1 MNLSISTDVLE
12 SSRLTVSIHV
22 ASSTRFS
29 SRFHTFPLRSPE
41 MCGTIARHATI
52 ISRSRRAFFVLYQT
66 EWVIVPTMIFLE
78 SAMGD
83 TNEQNLNNNPT
94 NDTQPTE
101 TKPTETLSDGL
112 VSRMELVEPLNTAGG
127 AVLNELRLDFSKIR
141 GRDYALIS
149 RIESRLKGDTLSLSA
164 GSLNKQASPEW
175 RCAVSWVAAIR
186 GTKGLCLDDIDA
198 LSLHDLLAL
207 ESEAIPFLVRS
218 VSKPSSGTPS

>member
-1 MNLSISTDVLE
+1 MSDINE
-12 SSRLTVSIHV
+12 QNNNN
-22 ASSTRFS
+22 
-29 SRFHTFPLRSPE
+29 P
-41 MCGTIARHATI
+41 
-52 ISRSRRAFFVLYQT
+52 Q
-66 EWVIVPTMIFLE
+66 
-78 SAMGD
+78 D
-83 TNEQNLNNNPT
+83 TNEQNDNKP
-94 NDTQPTE
+94 QE

-112 VSRMELVEPLNTAGG
+112 VSKMELVEPLYTAGG

-149 RIESRLKGDTLSLSA
+149 RIESRLKGDTMSLSV

-207 ESEAIPFLVRS
+207 EGESIPFLVRS
-218 VSKPSSGTPS
+218 VSRPSSGTPSSCPKPAVSPSGKQ

>member
-1 MNLSISTDVLE
+1 MS
-12 SSRLTVSIHV
+12 
-22 ASSTRFS
+22 
-29 SRFHTFPLRSPE
+29 
-41 MCGTIARHATI
+41 
-52 ISRSRRAFFVLYQT
+52 
-66 EWVIVPTMIFLE
+66 
-78 SAMGD
+78 D
-83 TNEQNLNNNPT
+83 TNEQNLNNNINDNNDT
-94 NDTQPTE
+94 NDNKPQD

-112 VSRMELVEPLNTAGG
+112 VSRMELVEPLYTAGG

-149 RIESRLKGDTLSLSA
+149 RIESRLKGDTISLSV

-186 GTKGLCLDDIDA
+186 GTKGLCLDDMDA

-218 VSKPSSGTPS
+218 VSRPSSGTPSSCPKPAESPSGKQ

>member
-1 MNLSISTDVLE
+1 MS
-12 SSRLTVSIHV
+12 
-22 ASSTRFS
+22 
-29 SRFHTFPLRSPE
+29 
-41 MCGTIARHATI
+41 
-52 ISRSRRAFFVLYQT
+52 
-66 EWVIVPTMIFLE
+66 
-78 SAMGD
+78 D
-83 TNEQNLNNNPT
+83 TNNTINNNNNDTKEQN
-94 NDTQPTE
+94 NDTQPQD

-112 VSRMELVEPLNTAGG
+112 VSRMELAEPLNTAGG

-149 RIESRLKGDTLSLSA
+149 RIESRLKGDTLSLSV

-207 ESEAIPFLVRS
+207 EGESIPFLVRS
-218 VSKPSSGTPS
+218 VSKPSSGTPSSSPKTATYPSGKQ

>member
-1 MNLSISTDVLE
+1 MSETNE
-12 SSRLTVSIHV
+12 
-22 ASSTRFS
+22 
-29 SRFHTFPLRSPE
+29 
-41 MCGTIARHATI
+41 
-52 ISRSRRAFFVLYQT
+52 QNNNNQQ
-66 EWVIVPTMIFLE
+66 
-78 SAMGD
+78 D
-83 TNEQNLNNNPT
+83 TNEQNDNT
-94 NDTQPTE
+94 NDKPQE
-101 TKPTETLSDGL
+101 NKPTETLSDGL

-149 RIESRLKGDTLSLSA
+149 RIESRLKGDTLSLSV

-207 ESEAIPFLVRS
+207 EGESIPFLVRS
-218 VSKPSSGTPS
+218 VSRPSSGTPSSSPKIAESPSGKQ

>member
-1 MNLSISTDVLE
+1 MS
-12 SSRLTVSIHV
+12 
-22 ASSTRFS
+22 
-29 SRFHTFPLRSPE
+29 
-41 MCGTIARHATI
+41 
-52 ISRSRRAFFVLYQT
+52 
-66 EWVIVPTMIFLE
+66 
-78 SAMGD
+78 D
-83 TNEQNLNNNPT
+83 TNEQNLNNNDT
-94 NDTQPTE
+94 NNTANNTNNDTQPTE

-112 VSRMELVEPLNTAGG
+112 VSRMELVEPLYTAGG

-149 RIESRLKGDTLSLSA
+149 RIESRLKGDTLTLSV

-207 ESEAIPFLVRS
+207 EGESIPFLVRS
-218 VSKPSSGTPS
+218 VSKPSSGTPSSSQKTAELTSGKQ

>member
-1 MNLSISTDVLE
+1 MS
-12 SSRLTVSIHV
+12 
-22 ASSTRFS
+22 
-29 SRFHTFPLRSPE
+29 
-41 MCGTIARHATI
+41 
-52 ISRSRRAFFVLYQT
+52 
-66 EWVIVPTMIFLE
+66 
-78 SAMGD
+78 D
-83 TNEQNLNNNPT
+83 TNEQNNNNT
-94 NDTQPTE
+94 NNNTTDNPSNDDNTNKPQD

-149 RIESRLKGDTLSLSA
+149 RIESRLKGDQLSLSV

-186 GTKGLCLDDIDA
+186 GTKGLCLDDMDA

-207 ESEAIPFLVRS
+207 EGESIPFLVRS
-218 VSKPSSGTPS
+218 VSRPSSGTPSSCQKIAELTSGKP

>member
-1 MNLSISTDVLE
+1 MS
-12 SSRLTVSIHV
+12 
-22 ASSTRFS
+22 
-29 SRFHTFPLRSPE
+29 
-41 MCGTIARHATI
+41 
-52 ISRSRRAFFVLYQT
+52 
-66 EWVIVPTMIFLE
+66 
-78 SAMGD
+78 D
-83 TNEQNLNNNPT
+83 TNEQNNNTTNNT
-94 NDTQPTE
+94 NNDTQPTE

-112 VSRMELVEPLNTAGG
+112 VSRMELVEPLYTAGG

-149 RIESRLKGDTLSLSA
+149 RIESRLKGDTLSLSV

>member
-1 MNLSISTDVLE
+1 MSE
-12 SSRLTVSIHV
+12 
-22 ASSTRFS
+22 
-29 SRFHTFPLRSPE
+29 
-41 MCGTIARHATI
+41 
-52 ISRSRRAFFVLYQT
+52 
-66 EWVIVPTMIFLE
+66 
-78 SAMGD
+78 
-83 TNEQNLNNNPT
+83 TNEQNNTTTNNPNNDT
-94 NDTQPTE
+94 NDNNKPQD

-112 VSRMELVEPLNTAGG
+112 VSRMELVEPLYTAGG

-149 RIESRLKGDTLSLSA
+149 RIESRLKGDTLSLSV

-207 ESEAIPFLVRS
+207 EGESIPFLVRS
-218 VSKPSSGTPS
+218 VSKPSSGTPSSSPKTAGSTSGKQ

>member
-1 MNLSISTDVLE
+1 MS
-12 SSRLTVSIHV
+12 
-22 ASSTRFS
+22 
-29 SRFHTFPLRSPE
+29 
-41 MCGTIARHATI
+41 
-52 ISRSRRAFFVLYQT
+52 
-66 EWVIVPTMIFLE
+66 
-78 SAMGD
+78 D
-83 TNEQNLNNNPT
+83 TNNTTNNNDT
-94 NDTQPTE
+94 NNNTTNNDTQPQE

-112 VSRMELVEPLNTAGG
+112 VSRIELVEPLYTAGG
-127 AVLNELRLDFSKIR
+127 EVLNELRLDFSKIR

-149 RIESRLKGDTLSLSA
+149 RIESRLKGDTLALSV

-218 VSKPSSGTPS
+218 VSRPS

>member
-1 MNLSISTDVLE
+1 MQEKIA
-12 SSRLTVSIHV
+12 RLTHGLKPVGLRLAQISNKEKVSTCRKFRQV
-22 ASSTRFS
+22 Q
-29 SRFHTFPLRSPE
+29 LE
-41 MCGTIARHATI
+41 GNHA
-52 ISRSRRAFFVLYQT
+52 YYD
-66 EWVIVPTMIFLE
+66 FLE
-78 SAMGD
+78 SAMSD
-83 TNEQNLNNNPT
+83 TNEQNNNKPQ
-94 NDTQPTE
+94 DTQ
-101 TKPTETLSDGL
+101 PTETLSDGL
-112 VSRMELVEPLNTAGG
+112 VSRMELVEPLYTAGG

-149 RIESRLKGDTLSLSA
+149 RIESRLKGDTLSLSV

-218 VSKPSSGTPS
+218 VSRPSSGTPSSCPKIAGSTSGKQ

>member
-1 MNLSISTDVLE
+1 MSDI
-12 SSRLTVSIHV
+12 
-22 ASSTRFS
+22 
-29 SRFHTFPLRSPE
+29 
-41 MCGTIARHATI
+41 
-52 ISRSRRAFFVLYQT
+52 
-66 EWVIVPTMIFLE
+66 
-78 SAMGD
+78 
-83 TNEQNLNNNPT
+83 NEQNTNNTNNDT
-94 NDTQPTE
+94 NDTNKPQD

-112 VSRMELVEPLNTAGG
+112 VSKMELVEPLYTAGG

-149 RIESRLKGDTLSLSA
+149 RIESRLKGDTISLSV

-186 GTKGLCLDDIDA
+186 GTKGLCLDDMDA

-218 VSKPSSGTPS
+218 VSKPSSGTPSSCPKPAESTSGKQ